1 MDAALLRELARWWAD
16 INQSQ
21 FEGAMR
27 PPCLCLD
34 DTSRRLGCWKREERT
49 LSLAAR
55 LVVEHPWTVVLEVLR
70 HEMAHQY
77 VDEVLGVR
85 DETAH
90 GPTFQAVCEAR
101 AIDGRAAGALEV
113 DETHAAVMRR
123 VSRLL
128 ALADSDNEHEAASAM
143 NAAHRLMRKHNV
155 SLTAGSSDSGRY
167 RFVQLGEVRGRT
179 PAHEKILAGIL
190 GQHFFVQPIWVV
202 AYMPKSGRR
211 GRVLEVCGRP
221 ENLQMAVHAHDFLL
235 ETCERLWARHKRER
249 GIRGDKDR
257 RRFYSGVMIG
267 FNERLSAVAAQA
279 EETGLVWVGDA
290 DLDAWTA
297 RRHPHLRQS
306 RRTRMNVDGAWHA
319 GRAQGQK
326 IVLRR
331 PISKKGRGI
340 RGLLGAQ

>member
-27 PPCLCLD
+27 PPSLCLD
-34 DTSRRLGCWKREERT
+34 ETSRRLGCWKRDERT
-49 LSLAAR
+49 LSLATR
-55 LVVEHPWTVVLEVLR
+55 LVIEHPWTVVLEVLR

-77 VDEVLGVR
+77 VDEVLGVH

-101 AIDGRAAGALEV
+101 AIDGRATGTLEV
-113 DETHAAVMRR
+113 DDAHAATMRR

-128 ALADSDNEHEAASAM
+128 ALADSDNQHEATSAM

-155 SLTAGSSDSGRY
+155 TLTAGGQAVPRY
-167 RFVQLGEVRGRT
+167 RFMELGEVRGRT

-202 AYMPKSGRR
+202 AFVPKTGRR

-221 ENLQMAVHAHDFLL
+221 ENLQMAVYAHGFLL
-235 ETCERLWARHKRER
+235 ETCERLWSRHKRER
-249 GIRGDKDR
+249 GIHSNKDR

-267 FNERLSAVAAQA
+267 FNERLSTVAEEA

-297 RRHPHLRQS
+297 RRHPHLRRS
-306 RRTRMNVDGAWHA
+306 RRTRMSVDGAWHE
-319 GRAQGQK
+319 GRAQGK
-326 IVLRR
+326 KVVLRR
-331 PISKKGRGI
+331 PIEQKGKGI
-340 RGLLGAQ
+340 RGLLGA